1 MLLAWLFLIKK
12 TITNNLI
19 KRCIWITC
27 YVYPKL
33 FVKKFNEFLKH
44 DQDNAHKKLL
54 LIDNNVMK

>member
-1 MLLAWLFLIKK
+1 MLFAWLFLIKK

-19 KRCIWITC
+19 KRCILITC

-33 FVKKFNEFLKH
+33 FVKKFNEFLKR

-54 LIDNNVMK
+54 LVDNNVMK

>member
-1 MLLAWLFLIKK
+1 MLFAWLFLIKK

-44 DQDNAHKKLL
+44 DQIMLIKNYYL
-54 LIDNNVMK
+54 LIIML